1 MSLRLGQEYCHMLNI
16 IFFFPIKHCFFCFL
30 NDWKVKI
37 WIPVVVRGIT
47 GKRHGSF
54 S

>member
-1 MSLRLGQEYCHMLNI
+1 MLNI
-16 IFFFPIKHCFFCFL
+16 FFFFPIEHCFGFL

-37 WIPVVVRGIT
+37 WIPVVVGGIT
-47 GKRHGSF
+47 GKRHGFF

>member
-1 MSLRLGQEYCHMLNI
+1 MSLRLGQECCHLLNI
-16 IFFFPIKHCFFCFL
+16 IFLLPIKHCFFRFL

-37 WIPVVVRGIT
+37 WIPVVIRGRS
-47 GKRHGSF
+47 GKRHGFF